1 MRITP
6 LATVL
11 LTTLAAAALPATAT
25 AADLLL
31 AQAAAASA
39 PGSASTTAPANE
51 QVIDPKVVRRDVRV
65 PKIPSSDF
73 VFGVFAGTYST
84 ENFGSNT
91 VYGGRLGYHITEDFF
106 VEGTYGESKVSDE
119 NFRQVLPG
127 GVFPNLEERLTYYNL
142 SAGYNILPGEVF
154 FGTRYAKASALY
166 LIAGIGSTK
175 FLEQRKQT
183 VNFGFGLRVFFK
195 DWGAVQVDLR
205 DHVYSLDLLG
215 RRQNTQNIELTAG
228 VTLFF

>member
-1 MRITP
+1 MRSAS
-6 LATVL
+6 LAILL
-11 LTTLAAAALPATAT
+11 LTSLVTLPAT

-31 AQAAAASA
+31 AQAAS
-39 PGSASTTAPANE
+39 APANE
-51 QVIDPKVVRRDVRV
+51 QVIDPKVARRDVRV

-73 VFGVFAGTYST
+73 VFGAFAGTYST

-106 VEGTYGESKVSDE
+106 VEGTYGESKVSDA

-142 SAGYNILPGEVF
+142 SAGYNLLPGEVF
-154 FGTRYAKASALY
+154 FGSRYAKASALY

-183 VNFGFGLRVFFK
+183 VNFGLGLRVFYK

-215 RRQNTQNIELTAG
+215 RRQNTQNLELTAG
-228 VTLFF
+228 FTFFF

>member
-1 MRITP
+1 MCACRRSR
-6 LATVL
+6 
-11 LTTLAAAALPATAT
+11 PAT
-25 AADLLL
+25 
-31 AQAAAASA
+31 
-39 PGSASTTAPANE
+39 
-51 QVIDPKVVRRDVRV
+51 
-65 PKIPSSDF
+65 F
-73 VFGVFAGTYST
+73 VFGAFAGTYST
-84 ENFGSNT
+84 ENFGSST

-106 VEGTYGESKVSDE
+106 VEGTYGETKVSDE

-142 SAGYNILPGEVF
+142 SAGYNLLPGEVF

-183 VNFGFGLRVFFK
+183 VNFGLGLRVFFK

>member
-1 MRITP
+1 MRIPSLTT
-6 LATVL
+6 LL
-11 LTTLAAAALPATAT
+11 LTTLAAALPATVG

-31 AQAAAASA
+31 AQAATTGAAA
-39 PGSASTTAPANE
+39 TAPANE

-84 ENFGSNT
+84 ENFGSST

-106 VEGTYGESKVSDE
+106 VEGTYGETKVSDA

-127 GVFPNLEERLTYYNL
+127 GVFPNLQERLTYYNL
-142 SAGYNILPGEVF
+142 SAGYNLLPGEVF

-183 VNFGFGLRVFFK
+183 VNFGLGLRVFFK

>member
-1 MRITP
+1 MRSAS
-6 LATVL
+6 LAILL
-11 LTTLAAAALPATAT
+11 LTSLVTLPAT

-31 AQAAAASA
+31 AQAAS
-39 PGSASTTAPANE
+39 APANE
-51 QVIDPKVVRRDVRV
+51 QVIDPKVARRDVRV

-73 VFGVFAGTYST
+73 VVGAFAGTYST

-106 VEGTYGESKVSDE
+106 VEGTYGESKVSDA

-142 SAGYNILPGEVF
+142 SAGYNLLPGEVF
-154 FGTRYAKASALY
+154 FGSRYAKASALY

-183 VNFGFGLRVFFK
+183 VNFGLGLRVFYK

-215 RRQNTQNIELTAG
+215 RRQNTQNLELTAG
-228 VTLFF
+228 FTFFF

>member
-1 MRITP
+1 MRIAS
-6 LATVL
+6 LATLL
-11 LTTLAAAALPATAT
+11 LTTLAAALPATVG

-31 AQAAAASA
+31 AQAATTGAAA
-39 PGSASTTAPANE
+39 TAPANE

-84 ENFGSNT
+84 ENFGSST

-106 VEGTYGESKVSDE
+106 VEGTYGETKVSDA

-127 GVFPNLEERLTYYNL
+127 GVFPNLQERLTYYNL
-142 SAGYNILPGEVF
+142 SAGYNLLPGEVF

-183 VNFGFGLRVFFK
+183 VNFGLGLRVFFK

>member
-1 MRITP
+1 MRIAS
-6 LATVL
+6 LATLL
-11 LTTLAAAALPATAT
+11 LTSMAAAAPLSVG

-31 AQAAAASA
+31 AQAAITGTAAT
-39 PGSASTTAPANE
+39 PPANE

-73 VFGVFAGTYST
+73 VFGAFAGTYST
-84 ENFGSNT
+84 ENFGSST

-106 VEGTYGESKVSDE
+106 VEGTYGETKVSDE

-142 SAGYNILPGEVF
+142 SAGYNLLPGEVF

-183 VNFGFGLRVFFK
+183 VNFGLGLRVFFK